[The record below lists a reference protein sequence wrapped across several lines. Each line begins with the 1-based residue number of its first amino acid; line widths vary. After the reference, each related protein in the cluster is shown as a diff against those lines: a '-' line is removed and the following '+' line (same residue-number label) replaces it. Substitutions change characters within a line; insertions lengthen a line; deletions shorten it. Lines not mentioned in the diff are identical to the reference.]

1 LGNSLFYLDPLKIFS
16 YTPVLLALSDYGV
29 RHKRK
34 IIGQNGLC
42 PVRLAPV
49 FNLQKKIFIGRS
61 FMGRVAIIGVGQSAF
76 VRGYPGSI
84 RELAFE
90 GFKECM
96 ADAQVSVKEID
107 ASVICSAPEYDK
119 QRSPAGVFAEYLG
132 LTPQPTFYVETLCS
146 SSSTGVKLAYS
157 LIKSGLHDVVVVLGF
172 QKMSEISSAESQERM
187 GRGADIQWESPF
199 GTMMPAYYA
208 MYARAHMKKYGTT
221 PEDLALIRVK
231 ASTYG
236 QINEKAVYRKPVALD
251 MFSDPQSPMS
261 GPVASPLRVGDCCA
275 NADGSSCIILASEE
289 KAKALSKKP
298 VWILGVGAASS
309 PVNMA
314 GRALFTGL
322 AVGEEAGKQAY
333 KMAGV
338 SPKDV
343 DVAEVH
349 DCFTIAE
356 MMAYENLGFAKPG
369 EGKDLIKSKETYKEG
384 IIPVNVDGGLLSKG
398 HPIGATGGSQIRTI
412 VLQLRGQAGDMQVK
426 NPEIGLV
433 HNIGGVGLYGNV
445 TILGRS

>member
-1 LGNSLFYLDPLKIFS
+1 
-16 YTPVLLALSDYGV
+16 
-29 RHKRK
+29 
-34 IIGQNGLC
+34 
-42 PVRLAPV
+42 
-49 FNLQKKIFIGRS
+49 
-61 FMGRVAIIGVGQSAF
+61 MGRVAIIGVGQSAF

-96 ADAQVSVKEID
+96 ADAQLSVKDID

-132 LTPQPTFYVETLCS
+132 LTPQPTVYVETLCS

-157 LIKSGLHDVVVVLGF
+157 LIKSGLHDVVMVLGF

-208 MYARAHMKKYGTT
+208 MYARAHMAKYGTT

-236 QINEKAVYRKPVALD
+236 QINEKAVYRKTVTLD

-275 NADGSSCIILASEE
+275 NADGSSCIILAGEE
-289 KAKALSKKP
+289 KAKALCKKP
-298 VWILGVGAASS
+298 VWILGIGAASS

-314 GRALFTGL
+314 GRELFTGL
-322 AVGEEAGKQAY
+322 TVGEEAGKQAY
-333 KMAGV
+333 EMAGV
-338 SPKDV
+338 SAKDI

-369 EGKDLIKSKETYKEG
+369 EGKDLIKGKETYKEG
-384 IIPVNVDGGLLSKG
+384 RIPVNVDGGLLSKG

-412 VLQLRGQAGDMQVK
+412 VLQLRGEAGEMQVK
-426 NPEIGLV
+426 DPEIGLV

-445 TILGRS
+445 TILGRA

>member
-1 LGNSLFYLDPLKIFS
+1 
-16 YTPVLLALSDYGV
+16 
-29 RHKRK
+29 
-34 IIGQNGLC
+34 
-42 PVRLAPV
+42 
-49 FNLQKKIFIGRS
+49 
-61 FMGRVAIIGVGQSAF
+61 MGKVAIIGVGQSAF

-96 ADAQVSVKEID
+96 QDAKISVKDID
-107 ASVICSAPEYDK
+107 ASIICSAPEYDK

-132 LTPQPTFYVETLCS
+132 LTPGPTFYVETLCS
-146 SSSTGVKLAYS
+146 SSSTGLKLAYS
-157 LIKSGLHDVVVVLGF
+157 LVKSGLHDVVAVVGF

-208 MYARAHMKKYGTT
+208 MYARAHMQKYGTT

-236 QINEKAVYRKPVALD
+236 QINEKAVYRKAVALE
-251 MFSDPQSPMS
+251 MFSDPENQMS

-275 NADGSSCIILASEE
+275 NADGSSCVIVASEE
-289 KAKALSKKP
+289 KAKALCKKP
-298 VWILGVGAASS
+298 VWILGIGAASTA
-309 PVNMA
+309 VNMA
-314 GRALFTGL
+314 GRDLFTGL
-322 AVGEEAGKQAY
+322 TVAQEAGAQAY

-338 SPKDV
+338 TPKDI

-356 MMAYENLGFAKPG
+356 MMAYEALGFAKPG
-369 EGKDLIKSKETYKEG
+369 EGRDLIRGKETYKEG
-384 IIPVNVDGGLLSKG
+384 RIPVNVDGGLLSKG

-412 VLQLRGQAGDMQVK
+412 VLQLRGEAGGMQVK
-426 NPEIGLV
+426 DPEIGLV

-445 TILGRS
+445 TILGR

>member
-1 LGNSLFYLDPLKIFS
+1 
-16 YTPVLLALSDYGV
+16 
-29 RHKRK
+29 
-34 IIGQNGLC
+34 
-42 PVRLAPV
+42 
-49 FNLQKKIFIGRS
+49 
-61 FMGRVAIIGVGQSAF
+61 MGKVGIIGVGQSAF

-90 GFKECM
+90 GFKE
-96 ADAQVSVKEID
+96 AVEDAQITSKDID
-107 ASVICSAPEYDK
+107 ASLICSAPEYDK

-132 LTPQPTFYVETLCS
+132 LIPQPTCYVESLCS
-146 SSSTGVKLAYS
+146 SSSMGLRLAYS
-157 LIKSGLHDVVVVLGF
+157 LVKSGLHDVVSVIGF

-208 MYARAHMKKYGTT
+208 MYARAYLEKYGTT
-221 PEDLALIRVK
+221 LDDLALIRVK
-231 ASTYG
+231 AATYG
-236 QINEKAVYRKPVALD
+236 QINDKAVYRKPVTFE
-251 MFSDPQSPMS
+251 MFSDPESPMS

-275 NADGSSCIILASEE
+275 NADGSSCVLVANEE
-289 KAKALSKKP
+289 KTKALSEKP
-298 VWILGVGAASS
+298 VWILGLGAASTS
-309 PVNMA
+309 VNLA
-314 GRALFTGL
+314 GRDLFTGL
-322 AVGEEAGKQAY
+322 TVARQAGEQAY

-338 SPKDV
+338 TPKNI

-356 MMAYENLGFAKPG
+356 MMAYENLGFAEPG
-369 EGKDLIKSKETYKEG
+369 EGKELIKGKETYKEG
-384 IIPVNVDGGLLSKG
+384 SIPVNVDGGLLSKG

-412 VLQLRGQAGDMQVK
+412 VLQLRGEAGEMQVK

-445 TILGRS
+445 TVLGR